1 MENLVLTDDDMES
14 ALDEFCPSSL
24 RGLNL
29 RTQETLRWEDA
40 GGLYEVK
47 QTLQEVFLW
56 PTKYPDLFA
65 NSPIRPLSGLLLYGA
80 PGTGKTLLAG
90 IAASECGV
98 NFISI
103 KGPELLSKY
112 IGASEQAVRNV
123 FQRFVLFVRAGL
135 SYPCTF
141 DIFTF

>member
-56 PTKYPDLFA
+56 PTKV
-65 NSPIRPLSGLLLYGA
+65 G
-80 PGTGKTLLAG
+80 
-90 IAASECGV
+90 
-98 NFISI
+98 
-103 KGPELLSKY
+103 
-112 IGASEQAVRNV
+112 
-123 FQRFVLFVRAGL
+123 
-135 SYPCTF
+135 
-141 DIFTF
+141 